1 MIAVGVSDNLQNLAT
16 LTADDV
22 TELNSLGLSI
32 TAVDSAGDIEN
43 VPLGELETLGHGVTF
58 EATDTSV
65 ELSAALA
72 MVFGEE
78 ERHGFRPLR
87 STP

>member
-43 VPLGELETLGHGVTF
+43 VPLGELEILGHGVTF

-78 ERHGFRPLR
+78 GDTVPPPPA
-87 STP
+87 TP